1 MILSGEAL
9 VEFRSSERRCVWRV
23 SQVYKQLTLIGVK
36 TQSSYKLSSILHID
50 SRTRTGSNCMACAR
64 LP

>member
-23 SQVYKQLTLIGVK
+23 SQVYKHLTAIGVK
-36 TQSSYKLSSILHID
+36 TQSSYELSSILHY
-50 SRTRTGSNCMACAR
+50 RFQKTHR
-64 LP
+64 LELHGVCTAT